1 MQRKKKFLILVS
13 AFVFLAVILTTPLAD
28 LGRFDSLYDEMP
40 EQGHIITIDE
50 LNAFLSVWSE
60 FMHKDIAGYSSQ
72 QLSLSRHDAES
83 GFPPQL
89 VRWLK
94 RQGWGAER
102 FFYNEQKIRA
112 LINAASLEENLN
124 ANRQLLKK
132 MEDNDNLKSIVRSQE
147 EQLKLIKVN
156 KQELELIKA
165 NLYQVS
171 QILEGKAVL
180 KN

>member
-1 MQRKKKFLILVS
+1 MFAGSKGKVGE
-13 AFVFLAVILTTPLAD
+13 P
-28 LGRFDSLYDEMP
+28 
-40 EQGHIITIDE
+40 
-50 LNAFLSVWSE
+50 
-60 FMHKDIAGYSSQ
+60 KD
-72 QLSLSRHDAES
+72 
-83 GFPPQL
+83 
-89 VRWLK
+89 
-94 RQGWGAER
+94 

-112 LINAASLEENLN
+112 INNAATLEENWN
-124 ANRQLLKK
+124 ANLQLLMK
-132 MEDNDNLKSIVRSQE
+132 MKDNDNLKSIVRSQE